1 MKRQQ
6 IWNELMALPP
16 EVQQQVFDFIT
27 FLRSRY
33 AEDKKVEIKTPKKL
47 TEEPFIGM
55 WQDRQEM
62 ADSSA
67 WVRDV
72 RQQEWG

>member
-1 MKRQQ
+1 MKRDQ
-6 IWNELMALPP
+6 IWNELMKLPP

-33 AEDKKVEIKTPKKL
+33 VSDQKAETKKKL
-47 TEEPFIGM
+47 SEESFIGM
-55 WQDRQEM
+55 WQDRQDM
-62 ADSSA
+62 TDSSE
-67 WVRDV
+67 WVRNI